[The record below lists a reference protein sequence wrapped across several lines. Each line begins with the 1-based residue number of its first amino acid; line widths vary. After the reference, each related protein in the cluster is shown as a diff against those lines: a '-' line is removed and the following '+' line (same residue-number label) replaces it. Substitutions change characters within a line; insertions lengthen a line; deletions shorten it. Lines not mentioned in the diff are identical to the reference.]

1 MYLKLCLCVYII
13 TCEMIIF
20 IKLAGSE
27 SDDNKSDD
35 FQLVERRKTRQQS
48 KFERSQKLDKMISC
62 E

>member
-1 MYLKLCLCVYII
+1 
-13 TCEMIIF
+13 MIIF